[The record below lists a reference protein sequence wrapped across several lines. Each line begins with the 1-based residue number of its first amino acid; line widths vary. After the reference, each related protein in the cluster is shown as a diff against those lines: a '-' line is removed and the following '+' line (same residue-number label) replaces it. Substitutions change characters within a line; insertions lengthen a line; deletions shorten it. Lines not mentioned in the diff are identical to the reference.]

1 MNRLTDVVRHLLI
14 INVIVYL
21 GTMALSPEIKRLL
34 SVSYPTS
41 PQFQPFQIITH
52 MFMHADFRHLL
63 FNMLMLFFLGP
74 LVEARWGPKKFLA
87 FYFITG
93 LGALAIN
100 MLAMYIEVNVLHSL
114 SIYHANLIKM
124 LGASGAVFGVVTA
137 MALLY
142 PNVELYLFFIP
153 FPVKAKYLISFY
165 VVAELF
171 LAFSGM
177 QTGIAHWAHLGGA
190 LFGAILTLYWNRKGF
205 GSNFDR
211 WN

>member
-21 GTMALSPEIKRLL
+21 GTMALDIRAILAAFYPASPFFRP
-34 SVSYPTS
+34 Y
-41 PQFQPFQIITH
+41 QIVTH

-74 LVEARWGPKKFLA
+74 LVEARWGPKRFLA
-87 FYFITG
+87 FYLIAG
-93 LGALAIN
+93 LGALGLDYFVTYLELN
-100 MLAMYIEVNVLHSL
+100 YFGS
-114 SIYHANLIKM
+114 ANIMQVYGTPM

>member
-21 GTMALSPEIKRLL
+21 GTMALDIRAILAAFYPASPFFRP
-34 SVSYPTS
+34 Y
-41 PQFQPFQIITH
+41 QIISH

-74 LVEARWGPKKFLA
+74 LVEARWGPKRFLA
-87 FYFITG
+87 LYLIAG
-93 LGALAIN
+93 LGALGLDYFVTYLELN
-100 MLAMYIEVNVLHSL
+100 YFGS
-114 SIYHANLIKM
+114 ANIMQVYGTPM

>member
-14 INVIVYL
+14 INVIVFL
-21 GTMALSPEIKRLL
+21 GTMALDIRAILAAFYPASPFFRP
-34 SVSYPTS
+34 Y
-41 PQFQPFQIITH
+41 QIITH

-74 LVEARWGPKKFLA
+74 LVEARWGAKRFLS
-87 FYFITG
+87 FYLIAG
-93 LGALAIN
+93 LGALGLDYFVTYLELNYFGSANI
-100 MLAMYIEVNVLHSL
+100 MQ
-114 SIYHANLIKM
+114 IYGTPM

-153 FPVKAKYLISFY
+153 FPIKAKYLISFY

-171 LAFSGM
+171 LAFSGI

-190 LFGAILTLYWNRKGF
+190 LFGAILTLYWNREGF

-211 WN
+211 WD

>member
-14 INVIVYL
+14 INVIVFL
-21 GTMALSPEIKRLL
+21 GTMALDIRAILAAFYPASPFFRP
-34 SVSYPTS
+34 Y
-41 PQFQPFQIITH
+41 QIVTH

-74 LVEARWGPKKFLA
+74 LVEARWGPKRFLA
-87 FYFITG
+87 FYLIAG
-93 LGALAIN
+93 LGALGLDYFVTYLELN
-100 MLAMYIEVNVLHSL
+100 YFGS
-114 SIYHANLIKM
+114 ANIMQVYGTPM

-190 LFGAILTLYWNRKGF
+190 LFGAILTLYWNRKGL

>member
-1 MNRLTDVVRHLLI
+1 
-14 INVIVYL
+14 
-21 GTMALSPEIKRLL
+21 
-34 SVSYPTS
+34 
-41 PQFQPFQIITH
+41 
-52 MFMHADFRHLL
+52 
-63 FNMLMLFFLGP
+63 MLFFLGP
-74 LVEARWGPKKFLA
+74 LVEARWGPKRFLA
-87 FYFITG
+87 FYLIAG
-93 LGALAIN
+93 LGALGLDYFVTYLELN
-100 MLAMYIEVNVLHSL
+100 YFGS
-114 SIYHANLIKM
+114 ANIMQVYGTPM

-190 LFGAILTLYWNRKGF
+190 LFGAILTLYWNRKGL

>member
-21 GTMALSPEIKRLL
+21 GTMALDIRAILAAFYPASPFFRP
-34 SVSYPTS
+34 Y
-41 PQFQPFQIITH
+41 QIVTH

-74 LVEARWGPKKFLA
+74 LVEARWGPKRFLA
-87 FYFITG
+87 FYLIAG
-93 LGALAIN
+93 LGALGLDYFVTYLELN
-100 MLAMYIEVNVLHSL
+100 YFGS
-114 SIYHANLIKM
+114 ANIMQVYGTPM

-190 LFGAILTLYWNRKGF
+190 LFGAILTLYWNRKGL

>member
-1 MNRLTDVVRHLLI
+1 MQ
-14 INVIVYL
+14 VY
-21 GTMALSPEIKRLL
+21 GTP
-34 SVSYPTS
+34 
-41 PQFQPFQIITH
+41 
-52 MFMHADFRHLL
+52 
-63 FNMLMLFFLGP
+63 
-74 LVEARWGPKKFLA
+74 
-87 FYFITG
+87 
-93 LGALAIN
+93 
-100 MLAMYIEVNVLHSL
+100 
-114 SIYHANLIKM
+114 M

-190 LFGAILTLYWNRKGF
+190 LFGAILTLYWNRKGL